1 MLLYSYKV
9 MHKKEVSAVIE
20 ALEKPVTY
28 IKGVGPKRAE
38 CYAKLGIDTAYDLLC
53 HFPRDHIDYTQQ
65 TSIREAPLDQ
75 PCVIKAKLVKKLS
88 PAFIR
93 KGLTVFKAL
102 LTDGSDDLTLIIYN
116 AEYLFRTLCDG
127 REYILYGKVS
137 GNMVRREM
145 SSPLMIP
152 ADSPDLIQPIYHLT
166 DGLTQ
171 NALRQAIHYA
181 LESLGSSIYEPMPK
195 EIMQRYSLCSLAY
208 ALENIHFPKDAHS
221 FGVAK
226 RRLVFDELFT
236 LRLGMSMLKQKGL
249 TSTGCKMKDLEIS
262 EYYDSLPFELTGC
275 QKRAIDDCC
284 RDMCRGFPM
293 NRLVQGDVGSG
304 KTAVAAGA
312 ACFAAKNGYQTA
324 LMAPTE
330 ILASQHYETLKG
342 FLEPLGIKVAL
353 LTGSLT
359 PKNKQL
365 LKSSI
370 ENGEYAVVVGT
381 HALVQKT
388 TVFRRLGLVITDEQH
403 RFGVGQRETLASKGE
418 NPHKLVMSATPIPR
432 TLAMMIYGDLDLSV
446 LDELPKGRQKIET
459 YAVTGKL
466 RERAFGFIRERLA
479 EGRQGYIVC
488 PMIEEN
494 DLELKSVTDYAEDL
508 RKNAFS
514 DYRVGLLHGK
524 LPAADKDS
532 VMRDFKEHRLDL
544 LVSTTVVEVGVD
556 VPNAVIM
563 LIENADR
570 FGLSQLHQLR
580 GRVGRGQY
588 KSYCI
593 LVTDNVTEESVKRL
607 KILSSTSDGFRIS
620 EEDLKL
626 RGPGDFFGSRQ
637 HGLPKMKIAD
647 LSSDTELML
656 MAREA
661 ADSVTET
668 DPTLSSPE
676 NKGQIT
682 A

>member
-1 MLLYSYKV
+1 
-9 MHKKEVSAVIE
+9 
-20 ALEKPVTY
+20 
-28 IKGVGPKRAE
+28 
-38 CYAKLGIDTAYDLLC
+38 
-53 HFPRDHIDYTQQ
+53 
-65 TSIREAPLDQ
+65 
-75 PCVIKAKLVKKLS
+75 
-88 PAFIR
+88 
-93 KGLTVFKAL
+93 
-102 LTDGSDDLTLIIYN
+102 
-116 AEYLFRTLCDG
+116 
-127 REYILYGKVS
+127 
-137 GNMVRREM
+137 
-145 SSPLMIP
+145 
-152 ADSPDLIQPIYHLT
+152 
-166 DGLTQ
+166 
-171 NALRQAIHYA
+171 
-181 LESLGSSIYEPMPK
+181 
-195 EIMQRYSLCSLAY
+195 
-208 ALENIHFPKDAHS
+208 
-221 FGVAK
+221 
-226 RRLVFDELFT
+226 
-236 LRLGMSMLKQKGL
+236 
-249 TSTGCKMKDLEIS
+249 
-262 EYYDSLPFELTGC
+262 
-275 QKRAIDDCC
+275 
-284 RDMCRGFPM
+284 M

-676 NKGQIT
+676 NKGLKELCEHLFARIPT
-682 A
+682 E

>member
-1 MLLYSYKV
+1 M
-9 MHKKEVSAVIE
+9 IP
-20 ALEKPVTY
+20 ALENPVTY
-28 IKGVGPKRAE
+28 IRGIGPKKAE
-38 CYAKLGIDTAYDLLC
+38 LYSKLGIATGYDLLC
-53 HFPRDHIDYTQQ
+53 HFPRDYIDFSQQ
-65 TSIREAPLDQ
+65 YEIASAPIEE
-75 PCVIKAKLVKKLS
+75 PCVVKARVVKKLS

-93 KGLTVFKAL
+93 KGMTIYKAV
-102 LTDGSDDLTLIIYN
+102 LTDDTADLTLMIYN
-116 AEYLFRTLCDG
+116 NEYLFKSLVERK
-127 REYILYGKVS
+127 EYILYGKLS
-137 GNMVRREM
+137 GNFLRREM
-145 SSPLMIP
+145 SSPMIIP
-152 ADSPDLIQPIYHLT
+152 ADTGDLIQPVYHLT

-171 NALRQAIHYA
+171 NALRMNIHSV
-181 LESLGSSIYEPMPK
+181 LESIGGDIYEPLPK
-195 EIMQRYSLCSLAY
+195 RIMEKYSLCSLDY
-208 ALENIHFPKDAHS
+208 AFENIHFPRDAHS
-221 FGVAK
+221 LAVAK
-226 RRLVFDELFT
+226 RRLVFEELMT
-236 LRLGMSMLKQKGL
+236 LRLGMRLLKNRSI
-249 TSTGCKMKDLEIS
+249 TSTGCTMKQTDLA
-262 EYYDSLPFELTGC
+262 EYYSSLPFELTGC
-275 QKRAIDDCC
+275 QQRAIAECC
-284 RDMCRGFPM
+284 SDMCRSYPM

-312 ACFAAKNGYQTA
+312 AFFAARNGYQTA

-359 PKNKQL
+359 PKNKAA
-365 LKSSI
+365 LKEQIKS
-370 ENGEYAVVVGT
+370 GEYSVVVGT
-381 HALVQKT
+381 HALVQQT
-388 TVFRRLGLVITDEQH
+388 TEFARLGLVITDEQH

-432 TLAMMIYGDLDLSV
+432 TLAMMIYGDLELSV

-466 RERAFGFIRERLA
+466 RERALGFVRDRLD

-494 DLELKSVTDYAEDL
+494 DMELKNATAYAENL
-508 RKNAFS
+508 ANNEFCN
-514 DYRVGLLHGK
+514 YRIGLLHGK
-524 LPAADKDS
+524 MPAAEKDK
-532 VMRDFKEHRLDL
+532 VMRRFKEQELDL

-563 LIENADR
+563 VVENADR

-580 GRVGRGQY
+580 GRVGRGSWQ
-588 KSYCI
+588 SYCI
-593 LVTDNVTEESVKRL
+593 LITDNVTEESRRRL
-607 KILSSTSDGFRIS
+607 KILSSTADGFKIS

-647 LSSDTELML
+647 MSSDTELL
-656 MAREA
+656 QLAQQA
-661 ADSVTET
+661 ADEVIAS
-668 DPTLSSPE
+668 DPTLDLPD
-676 NKGQIT
+676 NKGLRELADQLFEKGCDAT